1 MCVPGFFGQR
11 IHEHF
16 PVWVPIGET
25 VEDVKSLQIDHQK
38 ETGSTA
44 ELPEVLAAGGG
55 GGEGLE
61 ICPYYGATS
70 NK

>member
-44 ELPEVLAAGGG
+44 ELPEVLVGGG
-55 GGEGLE
+55 RGGD
-61 ICPYYGATS
+61 
-70 NK
+70 